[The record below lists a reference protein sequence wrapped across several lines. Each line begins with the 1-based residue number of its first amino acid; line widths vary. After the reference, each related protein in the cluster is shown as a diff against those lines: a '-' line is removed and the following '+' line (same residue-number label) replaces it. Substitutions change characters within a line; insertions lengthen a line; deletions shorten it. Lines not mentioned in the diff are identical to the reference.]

1 VKIER
6 WKLAAG
12 VLVVLALLALSVPTA
27 GDLGWA
33 YLADRQY
40 GRAREMFAGMLRRD
54 PADIDLWLGL
64 ASTYEALGAP
74 DRQIAALEDARR
86 RAPERRDV
94 LIRLADAYESDKN
107 PAAAIPILEHL
118 TATPRA
124 DDLPLLERLL
134 TRYTWA
140 ADYERELAVLRK
152 MVAVSPTDG
161 SAVYELASVARSLN
175 RQDEAVGVLQAYVE
189 RRPGDVEGRR
199 WLAQVYDSV
208 GQGDRAV
215 EQWKV
220 VAKLA
225 PTDLEARD
233 RLLPEP
239 GGSSQV
245 EELALLER
253 ERANDPRDEAARR
266 RLVELYRGLGDAPR
280 AIPVQRELVAL
291 RPRDPDALV
300 LLGRLLVERDRAPE
314 AVPLYERALEI
325 APDRLDTALALAQL
339 YEWTNQSA
347 RALPLLERVAAAR
360 PGDRALQE
368 RVAALARGSAD
379 IRAALEGLDRLAAL
393 SPQDSRYTRQAV
405 DLLVGANRLPEAIAR
420 QRRLV
425 EREGGAAEPALKL
438 GELYEANGQEREAI
452 AVYESLDRSGA
463 LPDAALRRLADLYRY
478 QDRSADF
485 LRVAER
491 LLPRRPD
498 DAALRDAAAESA
510 EALGRPQDAFRLLQ
524 PVAERRP
531 LDESFVLRYLG
542 LAAQVGRLDD
552 GLRIHRRFAAAAGPG
567 YRLPDYR
574 LKVGRL
580 LTDLGRYPEAIAEY
594 QAVLEASGAGDA
606 PESVQ
611 ARLALA
617 QLYDWTGAGEPALAQ
632 WETLMRARPRDPQV
646 LREVGRRGMA
656 LSRNDVALRAYRS
669 LLSVAPD
676 DPEALKRAGQLMAW
690 SQDSRGARAVLE
702 RFNRVKGGDYEVHYL
717 LGELYA
723 GDHDEER
730 ARAAYE
736 QALRLLPATRSR

>member
-12 VLVVLALLALSVPTA
+12 VLVVVALLALSVPTG

-40 GRAREMFAGMLRRD
+40 GRAREMFAEMLRRD
-54 PADIDLWLGL
+54 TADIDLWLGL
-64 ASTYEALGAP
+64 AAAYEALGEP

-94 LIRLADAYESDKN
+94 LMKLADAYEADKN

-118 TATPRA
+118 TATPRP
-124 DDLPLLERLL
+124 DDFPLLERLL
-134 TRYTWA
+134 ARYTWA
-140 ADYERELAVLRK
+140 ADYERELAVLSK
-152 MVAVSPTDG
+152 MVALSPTDA
-161 SAVYELASVARSLN
+161 SAVYELANVARSVN
-175 RQDEAVGVLQAYVE
+175 RQDEAAKVLEAYVE

-199 WLAQVYDSV
+199 WLAQVYDSLDRS
-208 GQGDRAV
+208 DRAI

-220 VAKLA
+220 VARLA

-239 GGSSQV
+239 GGSPWL

-253 ERANDPRDEAARR
+253 ERAADPRDEAARR
-266 RLVELYRGLGDAPR
+266 RLVELYRGFGDAPR

-300 LLGRLLVERDRAPE
+300 LLGRLLVERDQAPE
-314 AVPLYERALEI
+314 AVPLFERALEV

-368 RVAALARGSAD
+368 RVAALARGSED

-393 SPQDSRYTRQAV
+393 SPQDSRYPRQAI

-425 EREGGAAEPALKL
+425 EREGGATAPALKL

-452 AVYESLDRSGA
+452 AVYEGLDRGGA

-478 QDRSADF
+478 QNRPADF

-491 LLPRRPD
+491 LLAQRPGD
-498 DAALRDAAAESA
+498 GALRDAAAETA

-524 PVAERRP
+524 PVADRRP

-542 LAAQVGRLDD
+542 LAAQAGRLDD
-552 GLRIHRRFAAAAGPG
+552 GLSMHRRFAASAGPG
-567 YRLPDYR
+567 YRL
-574 LKVGRL
+574 KAGRL

-594 QAVLEASGAGDA
+594 QAVLAATDPGDA
-606 PESVQ
+606 PESVR

-669 LLSVAPD
+669 LLAVEPD

-690 SQDSRGARAVLE
+690 SQDGRGARAALE

-723 GDHDEER
+723 ADHDEER

-736 QALRLLPATRSR
+736 HALKLLPATRAR